1 MDFIKTHLP
10 CDDCGSTDALSLN
23 ADGSTKCFACDTFT
37 PSNTRDTLNTHTPT
51 PKNTNFISGTVLP
64 IPQRKLHEDICRRY
78 DYKIASVNGKPCH
91 VATYRNDAKEVVGQK
106 LRFED
111 KSFSCLGDVKQFYGQ
126 HLFPN
131 GGKKLTVVEGE
142 IDCLTMAQVLGG
154 GKAMYPVVSLP
165 NGAASAKSIFQR
177 HLEWLDS
184 FEEVILMFDMDEV
197 GRAAAQEAAQVLP
210 FGKSKI
216 AKIALKDPN
225 EMLVEGRAKELVSSF
240 WDAQVWT
247 PDGIVAG
254 TSIYDRLINPKVF
267 QSVPY
272 PFSGL
277 NAKTGGGCR
286 KGEIVTFCA
295 GSGVGK
301 SQICK
306 EIAHH
311 ILTTTDSKIG
321 YIALEESIERT
332 ANSIIGLQMN
342 KLLHLD
348 PIVVDDAYNE
358 AFAKTVGSGKFFLY
372 DHWGSLESDNLVNK
386 VRYLAKALEC
396 DYIFLD
402 HISLAI
408 SGLGQE
414 HGDERRIL
422 DNLMTSLRSLVEEAN
437 IGMILV
443 SHLKRPEGRG
453 HEEGQTTS
461 LAHLRGSHSIG
472 QLSDGVIGCERNLQD
487 EENSNVTKLRV
498 LKNRF
503 SGETGLACDVVF
515 NPHSGRI
522 HEITSLTPQNNND
535 PF

>member
-1 MDFIKTHLP
+1 MDFLKTHMP
-10 CDDCGSTDALSLN
+10 CDDCGSSDALSLN
-23 ADGSTKCFACDTFT
+23 IDGSTKCFACGKFT
-37 PSNTRDTLNTHTPT
+37 PSNTLPTLNT
-51 PKNTNFISGTVLP
+51 PKTSNLNFITGNVLP

-78 DYKIASVNGKPCH
+78 DYRIASVNSKPCH
-91 VATYRNDAKEVVGQK
+91 VATYRDSNKNIVGQK
-106 LRFED
+106 IRFED
-111 KSFSCLGDVKQFYGQ
+111 KSFSCIGDVKSFYGQ

-131 GGKKLTVVEGE
+131 GGKKLTIVEGE
-142 IDCLTMAQVLGG
+142 IDCLTVAQVLGG
-154 GKAMYPVVSLP
+154 GKTLYPVVSLP
-165 NGAASAKSIFQR
+165 NGAQNAKAIFQR
-177 HLEWLDS
+177 HLNWLES
-184 FEEVILMFDMDEV
+184 FDEVILMFDSDEA
-197 GRAAAQEAAQVLP
+197 GKKASQEAAPILP
-210 FGKSKI
+210 FGKCKI
-216 AKIALKDPN
+216 AALPLKDAS
-225 EMLVEGRAKELVSSF
+225 EMLIENRAKELVSVF
-240 WDAQVWT
+240 WDAKVWT
-247 PDGIVAG
+247 PDGIIAG
-254 TSIYDRLINPKVF
+254 TDLYERLTNPKVF
-267 QSVPY
+267 ESIPY

-277 NAKTGGGCR
+277 NEKTRGMR

-311 ILTTTDSKIG
+311 ILTTTDKRIG

-332 ANSIIGLQMN
+332 ANSLIGLELC

-348 PIVVDDAYNE
+348 PISVDEEYNK
-358 AFAKTVGSGKFFLY
+358 AFNKTVGSGKFFLY
-372 DHWGSLESDNLVNK
+372 DHWGSLESDNLLAK
-386 VRYLAKALEC
+386 VRYLAKALDC

-408 SGLGQE
+408 SGLGAE

-422 DNLMTSLRSLVEEAN
+422 DNLMTHLRSLVEETN

-453 HEEGQTTS
+453 HEEGQSTS
-461 LAHLRGSHSIG
+461 LSHLRGSASIA

-487 EENSNVTKLRV
+487 EEQSNVTKLRV

-503 SGETGLACDVVF
+503 SGETGLACDVAF

-522 HEITSLTPQNNND
+522 HEITSLTPQSNNEQ
-535 PF
+535 F

>member
-1 MDFIKTHLP
+1 MAFIKTHMP
-10 CDDCGSTDALSLN
+10 CKECGSSDALSMN
-23 ADGSTKCFACDTFT
+23 ADGSTLCFACGQFT
-37 PSNTRDTLNTHTPT
+37 PSNSSETLNTTTP
-51 PKNTNFISGTVLP
+51 PKNTNYITGNILP
-64 IPQRKLHEDICRRY
+64 IPQRKLHEDICQRY
-78 DYKIASVNGKPCH
+78 DYRISSVNGKPCH
-91 VATYRNDAKEVVGQK
+91 VATYRDSNKNIVGQK

-111 KSFSCLGDVKQFYGQ
+111 KSFSCIGEVKTFYGQ

-131 GGKKLTVVEGE
+131 GGKKLTIVEGE
-142 IDCLTMAQVLGG
+142 IDCLTVAQVLGG
-154 GKAMYPVVSLP
+154 GKTLYPVVSLP
-165 NGAASAKSIFQR
+165 NGAQNAKAIFQR
-177 HLEWLDS
+177 HLNWLET
-184 FEEVILMFDMDEV
+184 FEEVILMFDSDEV
-197 GRAAAQEAAQVLP
+197 GKKAMHEAAPILP
-210 FGKSKI
+210 FGRCKI
-216 AKIALKDPN
+216 ASLPLKDPS
-225 EMLVEGRAKELVSSF
+225 EMLVSNRTKELVSVF

-247 PDGIVAG
+247 PDGIIAG
-254 TSIYDRLINPKVF
+254 TDIYDRLTNPKVF
-267 QSVPY
+267 ESVPY
-272 PFSGL
+272 PFPSL
-277 NAKTGGGCR
+277 NIKTHGIR
-286 KGEIVTFCA
+286 KNEIVTFCA

-311 ILTTTDSKIG
+311 LLTTTDKRIG

-332 ANSIIGLQMN
+332 ANSIIGLEMN

-348 PIVVDDAYNE
+348 PFPVDDEYNE
-358 AFAKTVGSGKFFLY
+358 AFHKTVGSGKFFLY
-372 DHWGSLESDNLVNK
+372 DHWGSLESDNLLSK

-402 HISLAI
+402 HISMAI
-408 SGLGQE
+408 SGLGAE

-422 DNLMTSLRSLVEEAN
+422 DNLMTHLRSLVEEAN

-461 LAHLRGSHSIG
+461 LAHLRGSASIA

-487 EENSNVTKLRV
+487 EDASNVTKLRV

-503 SGETGLACDVVF
+503 SGETGVACDVSF
-515 NPHSGRI
+515 NPHTGRI
-522 HEITSLTPQNNND
+522 TEITQQLTPINHET